1 MDEEESVGP
10 EQATPLTK
18 NDGVVSKLDEFK
30 TDLMDET
37 AQRHPELWAELKAM
51 QRELT
56 YIRWCLLYLIA
67 LLMFLA
73 AYGLLPSIRQRFWP
87 DSTPAQSLQ
96 APVESDPPETDP
108 PEPTPQ

>member
-1 MDEEESVGP
+1 MLPIRGWGGEGYNRGMDEEESVGP

-56 YIRWCLLYLIA
+56 YIR
-67 LLMFLA
+67 
-73 AYGLLPSIRQRFWP
+73 
-87 DSTPAQSLQ
+87 
-96 APVESDPPETDP
+96 
-108 PEPTPQ
+108 